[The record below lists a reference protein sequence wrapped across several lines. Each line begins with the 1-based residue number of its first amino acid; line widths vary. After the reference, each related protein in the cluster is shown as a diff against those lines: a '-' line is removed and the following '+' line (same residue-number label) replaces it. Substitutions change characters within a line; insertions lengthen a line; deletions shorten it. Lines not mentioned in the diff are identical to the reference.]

1 MTETAS
7 RIQQAVGEELAKE
20 RRFVAWEF
28 RGEEDRKVP
37 VNPHTGSNASVSD
50 PETWG
55 TLEEA
60 LERAEQDGLAGVG
73 IVLGGGLAGVDLDEC
88 RDPETG
94 EVRPWA
100 KELMRTLSGLYWEIS
115 PSGTGFKG
123 FGQAAP
129 DSLPSGVSLP
139 MDTPPIRANG
149 NHTPGVEIYTSS
161 RYFTLTSRHVE
172 GTEDRIRPAPEQ
184 WANLK
189 RYVDSRGV
197 ESTGL
202 GDLQYSYEPTG
213 EDVLPATFLRALEED
228 EGLRRIWEGEKE
240 GDDTSR
246 SGYDASLA
254 ARMVR
259 ADYEDWEIEAALRQN
274 PHGQI
279 GTGKLEG
286 READRQIRRLIA
298 KARTRWG
305 RSERDGSRERP
316 EPEILRG
323 DVLLEAGPPEK
334 DEPLVPRFVWP
345 GRITTLAG
353 REKSGKSSLSAYI
366 TAAFT
371 TGGDVLN
378 RTVSDPGSVLWVTT
392 PSEAAQIDPALD
404 LQFFGGDPGR
414 LYVLPEVRWRDD
426 PIGEIHRAVETVNPD
441 MVVVDSL
448 SSIVTSL
455 DLDLGSDSD
464 WISVYQDLH
473 SVAKGFGVGVLLV
486 HHARRSDDRYRGSG
500 GIGQST
506 DVLLELME
514 REEDQPRVRRIYPKG
529 RARRLESL
537 ELEPYKIQL
546 TPDMDDYVYLGPI
559 SGSGDGPDQE
569 ILNYVRANDGCSTS
583 DVQKQVGI
591 RDTEVTKKLESY
603 EKMGVLSS
611 VDHGPGKATTW
622 HFEEQTEM
630 EGPFK

>member
-1 MTETAS
+1 MTDDGEL
-7 RIQQAVGEELAKE
+7 QQMKSAALFWARRDFPVLPVEPDGKKPLIRDWPNRATTDEEQIEQWWEDHPKANVGLLMGEEAGA
-20 RRFVAWEF
+20 VALD
-28 RGEEDRKVP
+28 EDPRNDGDLDSLGP
-37 VNPHTGSNASVSD
+37 L
-50 PETWG
+50 PETLVHRTG
-55 TLEEA
+55 GGGRHAFFQFHEA
-60 LERAEQDGLAGVG
+60 LDRSRDLA
-73 IVLGGGLAGVDLDEC
+73 
-88 RDPETG
+88 
-94 EVRPWA
+94 
-100 KELMRTLSGLYWEIS
+100 
-115 PSGTGFKG
+115 
-123 FGQAAP
+123 
-129 DSLPSGVSLP
+129 
-139 MDTPPIRANG
+139 
-149 NHTPGVEIYTSS
+149 PGVEVKSNGTFVVAPPSVHPSGDQYK
-161 RYFTLTSRHVE
+161 VE
-172 GTEDRIRPAPEQ
+172 Q
-184 WANLK
+184 
-189 RYVDSRGV
+189 
-197 ESTGL
+197 
-202 GDLQYSYEPTG
+202 
-213 EDVLPATFLRALEED
+213 
-228 EGLRRIWEGEKE
+228 
-240 GDDTSR
+240 
-246 SGYDASLA
+246 DASLA
-254 ARMVR
+254 QPPGWLLNGAGGSERTEEGETSGQSNRIRTLIREGASEGSRNETISDIARFLARKGVPR
-259 ADYEDWEIEAALRQN
+259 DVAAALLEDW
-274 PHGQI
+274 
-279 GTGKLEG
+279 
-286 READRQIRRLIA
+286 
-298 KARTRWG
+298 ARTKCDPPYP
-305 RSERDGSRERP
+305 SERDEKSVEDTVRTNYGTVRRRKEQEEYP

-334 DEPLVPRFVWP
+334 VAPLVPRFVWP

-371 TGGDVLN
+371 TGGEVLN
-378 RTVSDPGSVLWVTT
+378 RTVSHPGSVLWVTT

-426 PIGEIHRAVETVNPD
+426 PIGEIHRAVETVKPD

-473 SVAKGFGVGVLLV
+473 SVAKGFRVGVLLV

-529 RARRLESL
+529 RARRLGSL

-583 DVQKQVGI
+583 DVQNQVDI
-591 RDTEVTKKLESY
+591 RDSEVTKKLRSY
-603 EKMGVLSS
+603 EELGVLSS